1 MKMMDS
7 ERSGKCAEQR
17 VGGWESMKGVRV
29 PLKSASGAG
38 VDKTG
43 VATANVAD
51 SIRCCLDENL
61 NSNPFCLSPSGKA

>member
-1 MKMMDS
+1 MKMIDS

-17 VGGWESMKGVRV
+17 VGGWKSLKGVRM

-43 VATANVAD
+43 VVTANVAD
-51 SIRCCLDENL
+51 SI
-61 NSNPFCLSPSGKA
+61 